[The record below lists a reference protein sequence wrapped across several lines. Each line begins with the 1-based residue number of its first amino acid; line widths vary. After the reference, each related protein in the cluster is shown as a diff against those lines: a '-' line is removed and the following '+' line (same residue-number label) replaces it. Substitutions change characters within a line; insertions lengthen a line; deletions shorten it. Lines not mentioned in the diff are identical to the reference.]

1 MALGAKPP
9 ASTLPHSKSFFAPI
23 LGVLYAPRTAFHV
36 VASTA
41 RWKGVLSFTFVM
53 TAIASAMVLET
64 EVGRYALLDWWE
76 QTALTFGQQIDD
88 RQYAALAMASE
99 QGWLH
104 AVASALVTGPVLTVG
119 LSACLGVAFRN
130 STTPP
135 VRYQQVLTV
144 VAHAGV
150 ILAVRQMVTA
160 TSIYLRDTLA
170 SPLTLGALFS
180 GLDEISP
187 AAQILG
193 ALDLFVL
200 WWIIV
205 LAVGTSVL
213 YQRPAPRL
221 AVAFLGTYVAI
232 AAIIAA
238 AAALTGGTS

>member
-1 MALGAKPP
+1 
-9 ASTLPHSKSFFAPI
+9 
-23 LGVLYAPRTAFHV
+23 
-36 VASTA
+36 
-41 RWKGVLSFTFVM
+41 
-53 TAIASAMVLET
+53 
-64 EVGRYALLDWWE
+64 
-76 QTALTFGQQIDD
+76 
-88 RQYAALAMASE
+88 
-99 QGWLH
+99 
-104 AVASALVTGPVLTVG
+104 
-119 LSACLGVAFRN
+119 LGVAFRN